1 MDGYEVLTV
10 DDDKVG
16 HVIEEDGDLLIVE
29 HGLLKTKHALPR
41 TFVEIEPDGKI
52 LRTTLSK
59 QLIHDSPKV
68 GDGVDHQEIAEYY
81 GLAEGYEDP
90 VTRGAGDLLPDDP
103 ARSAEEDA
111 IRAGVDPVQE
121 RLRVREGMTT
131 GHGDL
136 DRGNSPGITGGDR
149 FRDAPGG

>member
-1 MDGYEVLTV
+1 MEGYDVLTV

-16 HVIEEDGDLLIVE
+16 HVIEQDGDYLIVE

-41 TFVEIEPDGKI
+41 TFAEVEADAKI
-52 LRTTLSK
+52 VRTTLSK

-68 GDGVDHQEIAEYY
+68 GDDYDRQEIAEYY

-90 VTRGAGDLLPDDP
+90 VTRGAGDILPDDP

-111 IRAGVDPVQE
+111 VRAGIDPVHE
-121 RLRVREGMTT
+121 RLKVRAGMTS

-149 FRDAPGG
+149 FRDAKP

>member
-1 MDGYEVLTV
+1 MEGYDVLTV

-16 HVIEEDGDLLIVE
+16 HVIEEDGDYLIVE

-41 TFVEIEPDGKI
+41 AFVEVEADAKI
-52 LRTTLSK
+52 VRTTLSK
-59 QLIHDSPKV
+59 KLIHDSPKV
-68 GDGVDHQEIAEYY
+68 GDDFDRQEIAEYY

-90 VTRGAGDLLPDDP
+90 VTRGAGEMLPEDP
-103 ARSAEEDA
+103 AHSAEEDA
-111 IRAGVDPVQE
+111 VRAGIDPVHE
-121 RLRVREGMTT
+121 RLKVHEGLTS

-149 FRDAPGG
+149 FRDAKP

>member
-1 MDGYEVLTV
+1 MDGYDVRTV

-16 HVIEEDGDLLIVE
+16 HVTGEDGDYLIVE

-41 TFVEIEPDGKI
+41 TFAHTEPDGKAV
-52 LRTTLSK
+52 RTTLSK
-59 QLIHDSPKV
+59 QMIHNSPKV
-68 GDGVDHQEIAEYY
+68 DDDVDWQEIAEYY

-121 RLRVREGMTT
+121 RLRAREG
-131 GHGDL
+131 L
-136 DRGNSPGITGGDR
+136 SEPQDR
-149 FRDAPGG
+149 

>member
-1 MDGYEVLTV
+1 MQGFDVLTV
-10 DDDKVG
+10 DGDKVG
-16 HVIEEDGDLLIVE
+16 HVIEDDGDYLIVE

-41 TFVEIEPDGKI
+41 TFTETETEAKLV
-52 LRTTLSK
+52 RTTLSK
-59 QLIHDSPKV
+59 ELIHDSPKV
-68 GDGVDHQEIAEYY
+68 GDDFDRQEIAEYY

-90 VTRGAGDLLPDDP
+90 VTRGAGDMLPDDP

-111 IRAGVDPVQE
+111 VRAGIDPLQE
-121 RLRVREGMTT
+121 RLKVQEGLTS

-149 FRDAPGG
+149 FRDAGR

>member
-1 MDGYEVLTV
+1 LDSYDVLTI

-16 HVIEEDGDLLIVE
+16 HVIEDHGDYLIVE

-41 TFVEIEPDGKI
+41 TFAEIEPDAKI
-52 LRTTLSK
+52 VRTTLSK

-68 GDGVDHQEIAEYY
+68 GDDYDRREIAEYY

-121 RLRVREGMTT
+121 RLRVREG
-131 GHGDL
+131 L
-136 DRGNSPGITGGDR
+136 SESQDR
-149 FRDAPGG
+149 